1 MVSYQKNE
9 PVEEAT
15 EKLKLVHLPQVLNV
29 IRAQKLSGKL
39 TIVNDP
45 TRQATLVFKSGAV
58 VDAKVWAG
66 EEIAGDEALY
76 TLLNWKDG
84 ELLWQKGVEVVTPTI
99 DSAQEADF
107 YGALKQ
113 LTLRKVFVT
122 SELSNPIISRFL
134 EETVTPVV
142 PPATTGS
149 LRSGF
154 TASLTQAHNPKAH
167 GLPVPGGKPFNLIPP
182 TNTLTELF
190 ERLHADQF
198 NGYLQLYP
206 DFESRAVVILENGSP
221 TACYNIRQGQAEKGL
236 AAWQQIK
243 TLETL
248 PPYHLMIVA
257 DNVLLAYRGLLGNY
271 MPYHDLPAT
280 HNNYRGLLATFK
292 KGQYNGVI
300 RFKLDGVEL
309 YELIHEG
316 EGIGTFN
323 IESNGYY
330 LRSAPGG
337 IGMLLG
343 NSQVKIDV
351 YVTRDELNHA
361 PVNAGIS
368 VQEANVLGGTL
379 AVGYGLMSQLLSE
392 NTAQQRLGYVSR
404 QLAGGAPFLTDL
416 AKLQLPATPEAQEK
430 TLVDWVTNLQG
441 QPRARV
447 MSAFEEL
454 FDSYLQPICLQ
465 VGSNTFHEMIVRA
478 LGDERA
484 SALQKM
490 GLKVDFFDKLP
501 EQKNATPIVED
512 NPYDF

>member
-1 MVSYQKNE
+1 MVSYQKTE
-9 PVEEAT
+9 PVEDAA

-39 TIVNDP
+39 TVVSET
-45 TRQATLVFKSGAV
+45 TRQATLAFKSGVV

-66 EEIAGDEALY
+66 EEIIGDEAFY
-76 TLLNWKDG
+76 TLLNWKSG

-122 SELSNPIISRFL
+122 GELSNPVITRFL
-134 EETVTPVV
+134 EESVAPVV
-142 PPATTGS
+142 PAATTGG
-149 LRSGF
+149 LRSSF
-154 TASLTQAHNPKAH
+154 TATLNQAHTAKVQ

-190 ERLHADQF
+190 ERLYADQF

-206 DFESRAVVILENGSP
+206 DFESRAIITLENGSP
-221 TACYNIRQGQAEKGL
+221 TACYTIRQGYAEKGL
-236 AAWQQIK
+236 VAWQQIK
-243 TLETL
+243 ALETL

-257 DNVLLAYRGLLGNY
+257 DNVLLAYRGLLGSY
-271 MPYHDLPAT
+271 TPYQDLPAT

-292 KGQYNGVI
+292 KGHYNGVL
-300 RFKLDGVEL
+300 RFRLDGVEL
-309 YELIHEG
+309 YELIHDG

-330 LRSAPGG
+330 LRSVPGG
-337 IGMLLG
+337 IGILLG
-343 NSQVKIDV
+343 NPQVKIDV

-361 PVNAGIS
+361 PLNAGIS
-368 VQEANVLGGTL
+368 AQEADVLGGTL
-379 AVGYGLMSQLLSE
+379 AVGYGLLSQLLSE
-392 NTAQQRLGYVSR
+392 NTARQRLGYVSR
-404 QLAGGAPFLTDL
+404 QLASTAPFLTDL
-416 AKLQLPATPEAQEK
+416 AKLQLPATPEEQEK
-430 TLVDWVTNLQG
+430 ALVGWVTNLQS
-441 QPRARV
+441 QPRASV
-447 MSAFEEL
+447 VTAFEQL

-465 VGSNTFHEMIVRA
+465 VGSNTFHELIVRA

-501 EQKNATPIVED
+501 EQKTAALLVED